1 MMGMSAKTKMVT
13 RVGRRNPRVTHDGK
27 RELITDLETI
37 RASGTCLPPFLI
49 FKAKAGHCMGW
60 YESLDDPD
68 VLLAYSPKGW
78 TDETLGFEFITRHF
92 NRFAPPSAPGRKRLI
107 ILDGHSSHINWNF
120 CMYCLDNEI
129 ILLCLPAHSTHL
141 LQPLDV
147 AVFGPLQHFYGLAVD
162 DFSRQQ
168 GGGIHKGVF
177 WPLLRKAR
185 EKAITSDNIK
195 SAFRST
201 GLIPYYLKI
210 VLDRLQFST
219 ATSHTPLRRF
229 SQTLGLQTPA
239 KSTDFRRE
247 TNKVL
252 QSVGK
257 VTHEELKKMI
267 SRLGEIGAGIQA
279 ALEISEEGR
288 RQDRQKATNVTQKG
302 DKRRMTS
309 TRVIDG
315 KEAMALY
322 NIRQKSDKIKKE
334 IKKEK
339 QDRKT
344 TLHRSKSS
352 FQPQKASAHP
362 STPAH
367 QVHRR

>member
-1 MMGMSAKTKMVT
+1 MQTTFSGCSGCALDAPGCSECEPILFADVSRFLDRHKDIASRYSSNLERQRAYANDPKVINDDFRKYNRIRIQHSIGPEDIYNLDEKGFMMGMSAKTKVVT
-13 RVGRRNPRVTHDGK
+13 KVGRRNPRVTHDGK

-49 FKAKAGHCMGW
+49 FKAKAGHSMGW
-60 YESLDDPD
+60 YESLDDPN

-78 TDETLGFEFITRHF
+78 TDETLGFQFITRHF
-92 NRFAPPSAPGRKRLI
+92 NRFAQPSVPGRKRLI
-107 ILDGHSSHINWNF
+107 FLDGHSSHINWNF
-120 CMYCLDNEI
+120 CMFCLKNEI

-177 WPLLRKAR
+177 WSLLRKAR

-201 GLIPYYLKI
+201 GLIPYYPKI

-219 ATSHTPLRRF
+219 APSHTPLRRF

-247 TNKVL
+247 TNTVL
-252 QSVGK
+252 Q
-257 VTHEELKKMI
+257 
-267 SRLGEIGAGIQA
+267 
-279 ALEISEEGR
+279 
-288 RQDRQKATNVTQKG
+288 
-302 DKRRMTS
+302 
-309 TRVIDG
+309 
-315 KEAMALY
+315 
-322 NIRQKSDKIKKE
+322 
-334 IKKEK
+334 
-339 QDRKT
+339 
-344 TLHRSKSS
+344 
-352 FQPQKASAHP
+352 
-362 STPAH
+362 
-367 QVHRR
+367 